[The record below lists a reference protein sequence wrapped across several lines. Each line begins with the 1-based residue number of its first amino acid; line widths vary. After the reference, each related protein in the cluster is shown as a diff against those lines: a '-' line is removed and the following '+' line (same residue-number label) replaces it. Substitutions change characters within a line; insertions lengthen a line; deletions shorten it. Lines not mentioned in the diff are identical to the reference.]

1 MKGQNSLRVGSALG
15 STRGMG
21 PGEGLGRSG
30 CSEEFAVCLTGE
42 EEPLKNV
49 VVVLVPSHFRDV
61 KTETQRGK
69 VTGFSSIRS
78 SGTACDYGLCWGP
91 LDPS

>member
-1 MKGQNSLRVGSALG
+1 MKGQNSLRVGSASG
-15 STRGMG
+15 STRGME

-49 VVVLVPSHFRDV
+49 VVACSHPILGM
-61 KTETQRGK
+61 GK
-69 VTGFSSIRS
+69 LRPREGK
-78 SGTACDYGLCWGP
+78 
-91 LDPS
+91 